1 LLTIELIIHEVT
13 AMRCSA
19 AEVPSEQSG
28 LSCGRER
35 CLFTSVM
42 MLGALFG
49 LMASPAARVPLVST
63 FVVVGV
69 PLMTFAVAAPSRLGL
84 LRELA
89 LLLRGAEA
97 FGLAALCMLV
107 GRKSDARAVL
117 LRQRVRVE
125 NSYSAPSDGSEARL
139 APVIAAD
146 PLRLHHVRRLALL
159 GTVLALVAGNVLP
172 LLRPETY
179 TWGDGAM
186 ALAVFLL
193 DCVVIGV
200 VSRIVTER
208 MAIRLL
214 EATSALSG
222 GHPMAARLRVV
233 PLATMLGAAMG
244 AVGALVVLSAAAAA
258 SAVETSWVVDT
269 HLVAAGF
276 WFIRE
281 TAPYALPL
289 GIGIGGVLGA
299 GAGLAQPPRE

>member
-1 LLTIELIIHEVT
+1 
-13 AMRCSA
+13 MRCSA
-19 AEVPSEQSG
+19 SQGLPGSHEPRFGSEQAG
-28 LSCGRER
+28 FSCGRER

-107 GRKSDARAVL
+107 GRVGDARAVL
-117 LRQRVRVE
+117 LRQRIRVE
-125 NSYSAPSDGSEARL
+125 NSYSADTGRL

-159 GTVLALVAGNVLP
+159 GSVLAVLGGNVLP
-172 LLRPETY
+172 LLHPETY
-179 TWGDGAM
+179 TWGND
-186 ALAVFLL
+186 LTAVAVLVL
-193 DCVVIGV
+193 DVLVIGV
-200 VSRIVTER
+200 VARLVSER

-214 EATSALSG
+214 EATHALGG
-222 GHPMAARLRVV
+222 GHPIAARIRVV
-233 PLATMLGAAMG
+233 PLATMLGSAMG

-258 SAVETSWVVDT
+258 SAIETSWMVET
-269 HLVAAGF
+269 NLVAAGF

-289 GIGIGGVLGA
+289 GIGIGGILGA
-299 GAGLAQPPRE
+299 GAGFAQPPRE

>member
-1 LLTIELIIHEVT
+1 
-13 AMRCSA
+13 MRVSA
-19 AEVPSEQSG
+19 SPGAPEPNAG
-28 LSCGRER
+28 FSCGRER

-84 LRELA
+84 MRELA
-89 LLLRGAEA
+89 MLVRGAEA

-107 GRKSDARAVL
+107 GRLGDAKAVL
-117 LRQRVRVE
+117 LRQRIRVE
-125 NSYSAPSDGSEARL
+125 NAYSADTGRL
-139 APVIAAD
+139 APMIAAD

-159 GTVLALVAGNVLP
+159 GTILAVVGGNVLP
-172 LLRPETY
+172 LLHPETY
-179 TWGDGAM
+179 TWGNDWTAIAVV
-186 ALAVFLL
+186 ALDLL
-193 DCVVIGV
+193 VIGL
-200 VSRIVTER
+200 VSRLVSER

-214 EATSALSG
+214 EATHALGG
-222 GHPMAARLRVV
+222 GHPVAARLRVV

-258 SAVETSWVVDT
+258 SAVETSWIVET
-269 HLVAAGF
+269 NLVAAGF

-281 TAPYALPL
+281 TAPFALPL
-289 GIGIGGVLGA
+289 GIGIGAILGA
-299 GAGLAQPPRE
+299 GAGFAQPPREYSGSTKP